1 LILELS
7 NFGKNIQKIQL
18 TFHNPLIDIP
28 INIRKE
34 RRSYMPGG
42 GVPMS
47 RILLGV
53 NIDHIATLRE
63 ARGGNEPDPVEGAL
77 ICEKC
82 GCNGITVHLREDRR
96 HIQDKDVFAIK
107 DVIRGKL
114 NLEMALSD
122 EIINIAKKL
131 NPDQATIVP
140 EKREEITTEGGLD
153 VKKNML
159 KIKDTVKLFHDQA
172 IQVSLFVEP
181 DIEIVE
187 LSKESGADFIEIHTG
202 SYCNAVHKAEIDKEI
217 KRIYNAADHAAKVGI
232 KVNAGHGLNYKN
244 IMPVLKTRGLVE
256 LNIGHSIISRSIFV
270 GLSKAV
276 EEMLDLLK

>member
-1 LILELS
+1 
-7 NFGKNIQKIQL
+7 
-18 TFHNPLIDIP
+18 
-28 INIRKE
+28 
-34 RRSYMPGG
+34 MPGG

-131 NPDQATIVP
+131 KPDQATIVP

-153 VKKNML
+153 VRKNML
-159 KIKDTVKLFHDQA
+159 KIKATVKLFHDQD

-187 LSKESGADFIEIHTG
+187 LSKECGADFIEIHTG
-202 SYCNAVHKAEIDKEI
+202 SYCNAVHNEEIGKEI
-217 KRIYNAADHAAKVGI
+217 NRIYNAADHAAKVGI

-256 LNIGHSIISRSIFV
+256 LNIGHSIISRSVFV